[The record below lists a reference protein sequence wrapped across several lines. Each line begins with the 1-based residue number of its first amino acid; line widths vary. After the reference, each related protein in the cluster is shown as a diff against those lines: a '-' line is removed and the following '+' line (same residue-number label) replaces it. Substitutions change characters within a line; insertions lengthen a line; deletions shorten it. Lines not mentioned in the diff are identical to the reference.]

1 MAYVS
6 LFFSALIAATVFPA
20 QSEMVLVYLVQQ
32 AAHPVWALVV
42 VASIGNVL
50 GAVINYALGYSVHR
64 FKDRRWFPA
73 SPKQMDRAQAFYAKW
88 GRYSLLA
95 SWVPIIGDPIT
106 VVAGVLRDRFLVF
119 LILVAIAKSGRYV
132 VLAYAFA

>member
-50 GAVINYALGYSVHR
+50 GSVINYALGYSVHR

-73 SPKQMDRAQAFYAKW
+73 SPEQMDRAQAFYAKW

>member
-50 GAVINYALGYSVHR
+50 GSVINYALGYSVHR

-106 VVAGVLRDRFLVF
+106 VVAGVLRDRFLIF

>member
-50 GAVINYALGYSVHR
+50 GSVINYALGYSVHR

-132 VLAYAFA
+132 VLVYVFA

>member
-1 MAYVS
+1 MAYLS

-73 SPKQMDRAQAFYAKW
+73 SPQQMDRAQAFYAKW

>member
-1 MAYVS
+1 MAYLS

-50 GAVINYALGYSVHR
+50 GSVINYALGYSVHR

-132 VLAYAFA
+132 VLSYAFA

>member
-50 GAVINYALGYSVHR
+50 GSVINFALGYSVHR

-106 VVAGVLRDRFLVF
+106 VVAGVLRDRFLIF

>member
-1 MAYVS
+1 MAYAS

-50 GAVINYALGYSVHR
+50 GSVINYALGYSVHR

>member
-50 GAVINYALGYSVHR
+50 GSVINYALGYSVHR

>member
-50 GAVINYALGYSVHR
+50 GSVINYALGYSVHR
-64 FKDRRWFPA
+64 FKDSRWFPA

-106 VVAGVLRDRFLVF
+106 VVAGVLRDRFLIF

>member
-50 GAVINYALGYSVHR
+50 GSLINYALGYSVHR

-106 VVAGVLRDRFLVF
+106 VVAGVLRYRFLVF

>member
-6 LFFSALIAATVFPA
+6 LFFSALIAAMVFPA

-50 GAVINYALGYSVHR
+50 GSVINYALGYSVHR

>member
-1 MAYVS
+1 MAYLS

-20 QSEMVLVYLVQQ
+20 QSEMVLLYLVQQ

-50 GAVINYALGYSVHR
+50 GSVINYALGYSVHR

>member
-32 AAHPVWALVV
+32 ASLPVWALVV

-50 GAVINYALGYSVHR
+50 GSVINYALGYYVHR

-73 SPKQMDRAQAFYAKW
+73 SPKQMDRAQAFYVKW

>member
-1 MAYVS
+1 MAYLS

-50 GAVINYALGYSVHR
+50 GSVINYALGYSVHR

>member
-50 GAVINYALGYSVHR
+50 GSVINFALGYSVHR

-106 VVAGVLRDRFLVF
+106 VVAGVLRDRFLIF

-132 VLAYAFA
+132 VLVYAFA

>member
-1 MAYVS
+1 MAYLN

-20 QSEMVLVYLVQQ
+20 QSEMVLLYLVQQ

-64 FKDRRWFPA
+64 FNDRRWFPA
-73 SPKQMDRAQAFYAKW
+73 SPQQMDRAQAFYAKW

-106 VVAGVLRDRFLVF
+106 VVAGVLHDRFLVF

>member
-1 MAYVS
+1 
-6 LFFSALIAATVFPA
+6 
-20 QSEMVLVYLVQQ
+20 
-32 AAHPVWALVV
+32 
-42 VASIGNVL
+42 
-50 GAVINYALGYSVHR
+50 
-64 FKDRRWFPA
+64 
-73 SPKQMDRAQAFYAKW
+73 MDRAQAFYAKW

>member
-6 LFFSALIAATVFPA
+6 LFFSALVAATVFPA

-50 GAVINYALGYSVHR
+50 GSVINYALGYSVHR

>member
-50 GAVINYALGYSVHR
+50 GSVINYALGYSVHR

-73 SPKQMDRAQAFYAKW
+73 SPQQMDRAQAFYAKW

-106 VVAGVLRDRFLVF
+106 VVAGVLHDRFLVF

>member
-50 GAVINYALGYSVHR
+50 GSVINYALGYSVHR

-73 SPKQMDRAQAFYAKW
+73 SPKQMDRAQAFNAKW

>member
-73 SPKQMDRAQAFYAKW
+73 SPQQMDRAQAFYAKW

>member
-50 GAVINYALGYSVHR
+50 GSVINFALGYSVHR

-106 VVAGVLRDRFLVF
+106 VVAGVLRDRFLIF

-132 VLAYAFA
+132 VLACALA

>member
-50 GAVINYALGYSVHR
+50 GSVINYALGYSVHR

-119 LILVAIAKSGRYV
+119 LLLVAIAKSGRYV

>member
-1 MAYVS
+1 MAYLS

-50 GAVINYALGYSVHR
+50 GSVINYALGYSVHR

-106 VVAGVLRDRFLVF
+106 VVAGVLRDRFLIF

>member
-6 LFFSALIAATVFPA
+6 LFFSALVAATVFPA

-50 GAVINYALGYSVHR
+50 GSVINYALGYSVHR

-73 SPKQMDRAQAFYAKW
+73 SPQQMDRAQAFYAKW

>member
-32 AAHPVWALVV
+32 ASLPVWALVV

-50 GAVINYALGYSVHR
+50 GSVINYALGYYVHR

-119 LILVAIAKSGRYV
+119 LILVTIAKAGRYV

>member
-1 MAYVS
+1 MAYLS

-20 QSEMVLVYLVQQ
+20 QSEMVLLYLVQQ

-50 GAVINYALGYSVHR
+50 GSVINYALGYSVHR
-64 FKDRRWFPA
+64 FKDRRWFLA
-73 SPKQMDRAQAFYAKW
+73 SPKQMDRAQTFYAKW

-106 VVAGVLRDRFLVF
+106 VVAGVLHDRFLVF

>member
-20 QSEMVLVYLVQQ
+20 QSEMVLLYLVQQ

-73 SPKQMDRAQAFYAKW
+73 SPQQMDRAQAFYAKW

>member
-50 GAVINYALGYSVHR
+50 GSVINYALGYSVHR

-73 SPKQMDRAQAFYAKW
+73 SPQQMDRAQAFYAKW

>member
-6 LFFSALIAATVFPA
+6 LFFSALVAATVFPA

>member
-106 VVAGVLRDRFLVF
+106 VVAGVLRDRFFVF

>member
-50 GAVINYALGYSVHR
+50 GSVINFALGYSVHR

>member
-6 LFFSALIAATVFPA
+6 LFFSALVAATVFPA

-50 GAVINYALGYSVHR
+50 GAVINYSLGYSVHR

>member
-6 LFFSALIAATVFPA
+6 LFFSALVAATVFPA

-73 SPKQMDRAQAFYAKW
+73 SPQQMDRAQAFYAKW

>member
-1 MAYVS
+1 MAYLS

-20 QSEMVLVYLVQQ
+20 QSEMVLLYLVQQ

-73 SPKQMDRAQAFYAKW
+73 SPQQMDRAQAFYAKW

>member
-50 GAVINYALGYSVHR
+50 GSVINFALGYSVHR

-132 VLAYAFA
+132 VLAYALA

>member
-50 GAVINYALGYSVHR
+50 GSVINYALGYSVHR

-73 SPKQMDRAQAFYAKW
+73 SPQQMDRAQAFYAKW

-132 VLAYAFA
+132 VLAYVFA